1 MTGIEEESGRLVVG
15 FHAGG
20 PNVNKVSAVK
30 HNFPPHV
37 VQAAKVGIS
46 SLGTEWRQK

>member
-1 MTGIEEESGRLVVG
+1 MVG

-20 PNVNKVSAVK
+20 PNVNKVSSVK

-37 VQAAKVGIS
+37 VQAAKVWTN
-46 SLGTEWRQK
+46 SLGTEQWQK